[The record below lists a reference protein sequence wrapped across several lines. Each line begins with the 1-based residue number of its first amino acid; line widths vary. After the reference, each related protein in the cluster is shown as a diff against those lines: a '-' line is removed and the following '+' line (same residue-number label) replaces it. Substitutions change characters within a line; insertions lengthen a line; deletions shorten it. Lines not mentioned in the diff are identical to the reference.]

1 MVVDWP
7 ISYHLKYIL
16 ACGGVTAVLLITYQL
31 FIRYTFIGNV
41 LNGPRTRR
49 KRPDRAVAPAQ
60 GVG

>member
-1 MVVDWP
+1 MFLVIDT

-16 ACGGVTAVLLITYQL
+16 TCAGVTAVLLVTYQL

-49 KRPDRAVAPAQ
+49 GPQPRPAAPQNA
-60 GVG
+60 